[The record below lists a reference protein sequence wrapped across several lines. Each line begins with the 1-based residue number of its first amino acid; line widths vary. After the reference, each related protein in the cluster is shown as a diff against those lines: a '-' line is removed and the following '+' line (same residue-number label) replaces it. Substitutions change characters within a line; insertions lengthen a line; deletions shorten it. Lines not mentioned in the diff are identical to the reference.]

1 VTVRQT
7 LVALAGDA
15 VALLRTRFELL
26 AIEFAQERSR
36 VFVLLCLALGAA
48 LFLTLGLLVLSVFV
62 ALLFWQSE
70 YRYFAIALLAGMY
83 LLIGVGLLL
92 RLRWHLV
99 YGKQP
104 FEASVEVISRDV
116 EMLRSSRRED
126 LS

>member
-1 VTVRQT
+1 MTVRQT

>member
-1 VTVRQT
+1 MTVRQT

-15 VALLRTRFELL
+15 AALLRTRFELL